1 MSGKKALIM
10 AVLLVAVVVLMAGC
24 TQTKTAKTGDN
35 VTLDYIGT
43 YDNGTV
49 FDTSIASVAQGAGLY
64 NSERTYEPISFVI
77 GNQEVIPGFENGIA
91 GMKVGETKNIT
102 ISPAD
107 AYGDYDPSY
116 IQPVNMSDLVEAQIT
131 PYVNQTIPTIYGDVR
146 VDRIEL
152 NQTDYNS
159 SIVYID
165 FNHPLAGK
173 TLHFQIT
180 LRSVETPKATPTAS
194 PTL

>member
-1 MSGKKALIM
+1 
-10 AVLLVAVVVLMAGC
+10 
-24 TQTKTAKTGDN
+24 
-35 VTLDYIGT
+35 
-43 YDNGTV
+43 
-49 FDTSIASVAQGAGLY
+49 
-64 NSERTYEPISFVI
+64 
-77 GNQEVIPGFENGIA
+77 
-91 GMKVGETKNIT
+91 
-102 ISPAD
+102 
-107 AYGDYDPSY
+107 
-116 IQPVNMSDLVEAQIT
+116 MSDLVEAEIT

-180 LRSVETPKATPTAS
+180 LRSVETPAATPT
-194 PTL
+194 PPRM

>member
-10 AVLLVAVVVLMAGC
+10 AILLVAVVALMAGC
-24 TQTKTAKTGDN
+24 TGSKTAKTGDN

-49 FDTSIASVAQGAGLY
+49 FDTSITTVAQQAGLY
-64 NSERTYEPISFVI
+64 DANRAYEPINFVI
-77 GNQEVIPGFENGIA
+77 GNQEVIPGFENA
-91 GMKVGETKNIT
+91 VVGMKVGETKNIT

-107 AYGDYDPSY
+107 AYGEYDPSY
-116 IQPVNMSDLVEAQIT
+116 IQPVNMSDLVEAEIT

-180 LRSVETPKATPTAS
+180 LRSVETPAAS
-194 PTL
+194 PTLKI